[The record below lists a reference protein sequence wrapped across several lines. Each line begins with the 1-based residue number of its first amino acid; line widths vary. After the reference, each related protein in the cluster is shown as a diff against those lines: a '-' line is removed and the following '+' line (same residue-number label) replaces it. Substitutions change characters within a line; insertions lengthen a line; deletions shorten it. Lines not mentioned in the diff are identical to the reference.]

1 MVGQCTLKDS
11 VLTLHRW
18 LIVPAQV
25 IKKHQK
31 ELETLRKRHQKE
43 KMAIQK
49 SQCIAIDKICKV
61 IFFEE
66 KDEQGMVV
74 IENQEC
80 IVIIGEIFGHSKPM
94 MNCDD

>member
-1 MVGQCTLKDS
+1 MAGDVEDGKIQIKDRHDA
-11 VLTLHRW
+11 VFKT
-18 LIVPAQV
+18 VQV

-61 IFFEE
+61 ISSIH
-66 KDEQGMVV
+66 D
-74 IENQEC
+74 N
-80 IVIIGEIFGHSKPM
+80 
-94 MNCDD
+94 D

>member
-1 MVGQCTLKDS
+1 
-11 VLTLHRW
+11 
-18 LIVPAQV
+18 
-25 IKKHQK
+25 
-31 ELETLRKRHQKE
+31 
-43 KMAIQK
+43 MAIQK

-61 IFFEE
+61 K
-66 KDEQGMVV
+66 KDEHRMMV